1 MKTKFWTSTEYGG
14 FMEALMRELG
24 SLGIDAEQKFNLSEA
39 AYRAAQS
46 PLERFI
52 LRIRQYIIYP
62 VQIVFNLSI
71 DALRG
76 RSGKPIVVATNTF
89 FAPLLATFFNR
100 RVIHLVYDLFPEAM
114 IHSGKWTEGQIKV
127 RFFRWIVRLALKR
140 SAMNVFLG
148 QRLKDY
154 VESIH
159 GNLTNSLIIPVGAD
173 SRAFEEFP
181 EIIDPKIKIL
191 YCGNFGN
198 MHDSDTLFEYLKQDS
213 PEGIE
218 FVFHCSGPKR
228 KLLETFRDSQRLT
241 SSESSSYGDQLM
253 VADGLAYQDW
263 INAMQS
269 AQVALVTMSEGS
281 EEVVMPSKTYSAMM
295 AGQAILAI
303 APEAS
308 DLVDLIKQ
316 TGCGWWAKPGDV
328 EGLRDCVYEIIHD
341 QEALISRRKNAFKAA
356 HESYGQDQLAKQ
368 WVDLFESLQS

>member
-1 MKTKFWTSTEYGG
+1 
-14 FMEALMRELG
+14 MEALIRELG

-39 AYRAAQS
+39 SYRGANS
-46 PLERFI
+46 TWGRFI

-71 DALRG
+71 DALLG
-76 RSGKPIVVATNTF
+76 RAENPIVVATNTF

-114 IHSGKWTEGQIKV
+114 IHSGKWTEGQIRVK
-127 RFFRWIVRLALKR
+127 FFRWIVSLTLKR
-140 SAMNVFLG
+140 SVMNVFLG
-148 QRLKDY
+148 QRVKDH

-159 GNLTNSLIIPVGAD
+159 GDLNNSLIIPVGAD

-181 EIIDPKIKIL
+181 EIIDSEIKIL

-198 MHDSDTLFEYLKQDS
+198 MHDSDTLFEYLNTAT
-213 PEGIE
+213 PEGVE
-218 FVFHCSGPKR
+218 FLFHCSGPKR
-228 KLLETFRDSQRLT
+228 KLLESFKNSQRLS
-241 SSESSSYGDQLM
+241 SSESSSLGGRLK
-253 VADGLAYQDW
+253 VADGLAYKDW
-263 INAMQS
+263 LITMQS

-308 DLVDLIKQ
+308 DLVDLIKH
-316 TGCGWWAKPGDV
+316 TGCGWWVNPGDV
-328 EGLRDCVYEIIHD
+328 EGLRACIYEIIHD
-341 QEALISRRKNAFKAA
+341 SEALTSRRLNAFKSG
-356 HESYGQDQLAKQ
+356 HESYGQDHLAKKWLQ
-368 WVDLFESLQS
+368 LFDSLHS